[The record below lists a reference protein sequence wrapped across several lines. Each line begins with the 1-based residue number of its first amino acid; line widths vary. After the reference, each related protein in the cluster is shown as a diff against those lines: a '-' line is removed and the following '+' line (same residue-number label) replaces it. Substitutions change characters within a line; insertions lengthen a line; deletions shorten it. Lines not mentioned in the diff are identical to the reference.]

1 MAATMQGIQK
11 GPGTLPVSPKKADST
26 TAHTMVMA
34 TVALREN
41 RATSPG
47 VNSSTARHSARAV
60 YSRGMSGSA
69 VMNPHLRCSRSV
81 PQERPYAWGG

>member
-26 TAHTMVMA
+26 TAHTRVMA

-47 VNSSTARHSARAV
+47 VNSSTAKGGVQPGDVRQ
-60 YSRGMSGSA
+60 
-69 VMNPHLRCSRSV
+69 RSHE
-81 PQERPYAWGG
+81 PSPPM